1 MLSLKISIILCRDSG
16 TAESLPSSRSG
27 SIFALPE
34 RFTTYIIYIQ
44 THIFLKRKK
53 GQTDACELLGLLTVL
68 NASDSPLLLHFCS
81 TTFQWSF
88 IDFTSLPV
96 CGCQS
101 TLRKK
106 WCRCST
112 TSVLDQQDKTS
123 ICTDFFFIF
132 LTSLSSPENYSR
144 MRRKKKWKW
153 DLRKKITSSPP
164 FLCKLGTDTQSWMEI
179 IIHAGNLTPC
189 HVTHCRLTLTGFLN
203 ISIMSNNITL
213 IISFSMDFL
222 DTILNEN
229 ILSLILKC
237 HMCVFPLYP

>member
-1 MLSLKISIILCRDSG
+1 MLLVYHLVDRGWSLLM
-16 TAESLPSSRSG
+16 T
-27 SIFALPE
+27 LPE

-44 THIFLKRKK
+44 THIILKRKK
-53 GQTDACELLGLLTVL
+53 GQTDVCELLGLPTML

-81 TTFQWSF
+81 TTFQWNF

-96 CGCQS
+96 CGCRS
-101 TLRKK
+101 TLRRK
-106 WCRCST
+106 WCQCSA

-123 ICTDFFFIF
+123 ICTDFFFHFFKLLCQAQRI
-132 LTSLSSPENYSR
+132 TAWWEER
-144 MRRKKKWKW
+144 KWKW

-179 IIHAGNLTPC
+179 IIHAGNFTPC
-189 HVTHCRLTLTGFLN
+189 HVTHCRLTLTEFLN

-237 HMCVFPLYP
+237 HMCVSPLYP